1 MNNLKFGHLI
11 SHTFPGF
18 ILFFE
23 LIGLLICVVPNIDK
37 FWNFIPKETFLGIT
51 IFTGIVVVST
61 ILGLII
67 DCINHFVFDKF
78 ITSTPVVYEIHKEI
92 ETKEQLDIFRY
103 LIDDQIFYY
112 YECYI
117 NIGISLIPG
126 LFIIP
131 YLLQKFLK
139 LGCLGLFVS
148 VGVIL
153 FIIIFLFVEGII
165 TYKQSCKYEEEF
177 MESIKKRREE
187 KNSLISHSLKP

>member
-18 ILFFE
+18 ILLFE
-23 LIGLLICVVPNIDK
+23 LVGLLICVVPNIDELLIL
-37 FWNFIPKETFLGIT
+37 IPKETFLGIT

-78 ITSTPVVYEIHKEI
+78 ITSTPIVYEIHKEI

-139 LGCLGLFVS
+139 LGCLGLVVS
-148 VGVIL
+148 CVVIL
-153 FIIIFLFVEGII
+153 GIIIVLFWEGKI
-165 TYKQSCKYEEEF
+165 TYDQVNKHEEEF
-177 MESIKKRREE
+177 IENIRKRRQER
-187 KNSLISHSLKP
+187 NNL